1 MSLQSSIVVIF
12 NINEYNG
19 YGGGEE
25 KEKHVL
31 AWIKHDTYNE
41 VRNRLG
47 KIGVN
52 KFVKA
57 MKKGFVRAKGENGIK
72 ALEGNSSKI
81 PKKYTH
87 EIKIEGSLENDRIF
101 GYFDKSSKHYIFDLF
116 DKGSLHKSKN

>member
-1 MSLQSSIVVIF
+1 M
-12 NINEYNG
+12 
-19 YGGGEE
+19 
-25 KEKHVL
+25 
-31 AWIKHDTYNE
+31 
-41 VRNRLG
+41 G

-87 EIKIEGSLENDRIF
+87 EIKIEGGMGDYRIF
-101 GYFDKSSKHYIFDLF
+101 GYFDESSKHYIFDLF
-116 DKGSLHKSKN
+116 ERGLH